1 MTDQSLPGKQINAR
15 WSSGNP
21 TIATSGGAFV
31 RGRAWGAYAGTLATG
46 ALAGSRLVFLKF
58 DQAGHLQWTRA
69 PEPLRAYGRLRSV
82 TSLANGDLLVTT
94 SNGGGTDAVL
104 RVRPRG

>member
-1 MTDQSLPGKQINAR
+1 M
-15 WSSGNP
+15 
-21 TIATSGGAFV
+21 
-31 RGRAWGAYAGTLATG
+31 
-46 ALAGSRLVFLKF
+46 
-58 DQAGHLQWTRA
+58 
-69 PEPLRAYGRLRSV
+69 

>member
-1 MTDQSLPGKQINAR
+1 MPGGAPATR
-15 WSSGNP
+15 R
-21 TIATSGGAFV
+21 IATSGAVVGPGSGVGQRTPA
-31 RGRAWGAYAGTLATG
+31 RSPRAHWP
-46 ALAGSRLVFLKF
+46 GSRLVFIKF
-58 DQAGHLQWTRA
+58 DPAGHLQWTRA
-69 PEPLRAYGRLRSV
+69 PEPLRGYGRLRSV